1 MHGRLAFI
9 TFPKSDSG
17 CPCNTR
23 HEKNHLES
31 PRREE
36 TQEKAIR
43 SREGSPPPRSNLRH
57 SAFRDARHPR
67 QTQTPAKTQERLARK
82 RNVAADFRLTHP
94 GVSPRL
100 KFHPTQLLYH

>member
-1 MHGRLAFI
+1 MLAVI

-17 CPCNTR
+17 CPLNPR
-23 HEKNHLES
+23 HERNHLEN

-43 SREGSPPPRSNLRH
+43 SRDGGPPPRSNLRH

-82 RNVAADFRLTHP
+82 RNVAAAFRLTHLV
-94 GVSPRL
+94 VSPRL
-100 KFHPTQLLYH
+100 RSDRT